1 MQLRPGDILIM
12 MTDGIYDA
20 PGYAVNKEIWMKRM
34 IQELEGDDPQDL
46 ADSLLEKVI
55 RYQGNEILDDMTI
68 VVSRL
73 DHFHPEWSSLHMPGI
88 GRMERPRTVS

>member
-1 MQLRPGDILIM
+1 
-12 MTDGIYDA
+12 
-20 PGYAVNKEIWMKRM
+20 MKRM

-88 GRMERPRTVS
+88 YCMERPRTVS